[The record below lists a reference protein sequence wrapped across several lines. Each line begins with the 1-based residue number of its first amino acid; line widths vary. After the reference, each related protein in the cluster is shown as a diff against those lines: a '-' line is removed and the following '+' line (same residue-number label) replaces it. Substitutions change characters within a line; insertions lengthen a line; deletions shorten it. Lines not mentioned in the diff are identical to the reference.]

1 MRQIKPLRPYPGKRM
16 SLKFAVEE
24 SIKIWTMLARLGCK
38 KDQLPNYKDVV
49 ETYEADCPLCQY
61 YKNQNI
67 KFCKDGCILYKLEGK
82 HCCGTG
88 TAFTLWAAAS
98 NEAYR
103 KRLAAMITRMLIG
116 WYKENHN
123 KTFNPYEE

>member
-1 MRQIKPLRPYPGKRM
+1 M

-61 YKNQNI
+61 YINQDI
-67 KFCKDGCILYKLEGK
+67 KFCVCNDECILYKLEGK
-82 HCCGTG
+82 YCCSTG

-98 NEAYR
+98 DEAYR
-103 KRLAAMITRMLIG
+103 KRFAAMITRMLIG

-123 KTFNPYEE
+123 KTFNPYEDE